1 MKEML
6 LLKKD
11 SKLSKDNNNMA
22 VLGLLMTQP
31 KNPSLHSILVN
42 NMNSSEKLLKIN
54 LHDLLYKWCS
64 LTSRNLSFK
73 TNKAC
78 ISVKMEEHFSA
89 KAHGANLLIHTSLY
103 PPLYWV

>member
-31 KNPSLHSILVN
+31 
-42 NMNSSEKLLKIN
+42 SE
-54 LHDLLYKWCS
+54 
-64 LTSRNLSFK
+64 SFF
-73 TNKAC
+73 T
-78 ISVKMEEHFSA
+78 
-89 KAHGANLLIHTSLY
+89 
-103 PPLYWV
+103 